1 MSDVARVQRPTYK
14 PQFLSVSLMP
24 GLTISSVMI
33 VNNPGDARS
42 AFSVLKHA
50 HWNGFTPADL
60 VFPAFL
66 FMIGVGTTI
75 AHVEKEQSGHSHS
88 SLLLAALWRATY
100 LIAIGLCL
108 DALFFHPWRHLLFF
122 GVLQRVALCL
132 ACGSF
137 LLAGARRPLP
147 RRVAMLCGF
156 TACLLGYWV
165 LMRFVPVPGY
175 GVPGQNIPLLDPA
188 HNLDAWIDYRLF
200 AGHLLHRAYDPN
212 GLLSTIPATGTF
224 IAGMLT
230 GLWLMSGYTERQKA
244 LGLVAVGCVSLGVGG
259 LWNSTFPIN
268 MQLWTSSY
276 VLWAAGWTFF
286 VLALLFTVADV
297 LRVRGR
303 GWAILLVFG
312 TNAMASFIFASAVS
326 TCFVSVPVDGENTV
340 GLFYNNYFS
349 AIRPKTVGSLLYAL
363 LFTAGCWALMH
374 WFYRRKIA
382 LNI

>member
-1 MSDVARVQRPTYK
+1 MSGVEAIQRPSYK
-14 PQFLSVSLMP
+14 PEFLSVAVMP

-50 HWNGFTPADL
+50 HWNGFTPADW

-75 AHVEKEQSGHSHS
+75 AHVEKEAAGESQTT
-88 SLLLAALWRATY
+88 LLLAALWRSIY
-100 LIAIGLCL
+100 LIAIGLFL
-108 DALFFHPWRHLLFF
+108 DALFLHPWRHVLIF
-122 GVLQRVALCL
+122 GVLQRVGLCL

-137 LLAGARRPLP
+137 LLAGARRPWP
-147 RRVAMLCGF
+147 RRIVLLCGF
-156 TACLLGYWV
+156 AACLVGYWV

-175 GVPGQNIPLLDPA
+175 GVPRQNIPLLDPA
-188 HNLDAWIDYRLF
+188 HNLAAWIDYRLF
-200 AGHLLHRAYDPN
+200 AGHLLHKTFDPN

-244 LGLVAVGCVSLGVGG
+244 LGLVAVGCVSLVLGG
-259 LWNSTFPIN
+259 LWNFTFPIN

-276 VLWAAGWTFF
+276 VLWAGGWTLF
-286 VLALLFTVADV
+286 VLAALFTLADV
-297 LRVRGR
+297 LQVRGR
-303 GWAILLVFG
+303 GWSILLVFG
-312 TNAMASFIFASAVS
+312 TNAMASFILASAVS
-326 TCFVSVPVDGENTV
+326 TCFASVPVDGENTV
-340 GLFYNNYFS
+340 GILYSNYFA
-349 AIRPKTVGSLLYAL
+349 AIRPKEIGSLVYAL
-363 LFTAGCWALMH
+363 LFTAGCWFPMH
-374 WFYRRKIA
+374 WLYRRKIV